1 MPIRRLREL
10 LDGYQV
16 KYTVISHSPAYTAQE
31 VAESSH
37 ITGKEI
43 AKTIIV
49 ELDGELTMVVV
60 PASRDIDFEY
70 LKEETDSEHAELVK
84 EDQFKDRFPDC
95 EVGAMPPFGH
105 LYGMKL
111 IVDDRLS
118 QDREIAFNAGNHRE
132 LVRMRFSD
140 YKRVA
145 EPRILD
151 LTSFH
156 HKRATKAK
164 K

>member
-118 QDREIAFNAGNHRE
+118 DREIALTRESPGVSQDAVWRLQTGGGTEDSGFN
-132 LVRMRFSD
+132 
-140 YKRVA
+140 
-145 EPRILD
+145 
-151 LTSFH
+151 SFH

>member
-118 QDREIAFNAGNHRE
+118 QDREIAFNAGNHR
-132 LVRMRFSD
+132 
-140 YKRVA
+140 
-145 EPRILD
+145 
-151 LTSFH
+151 
-156 HKRATKAK
+156 
-164 K
+164 

>member
-118 QDREIAFNAGNHRE
+118 DREIALTRE
-132 LVRMRFSD
+132 SPGVSQDAVWD